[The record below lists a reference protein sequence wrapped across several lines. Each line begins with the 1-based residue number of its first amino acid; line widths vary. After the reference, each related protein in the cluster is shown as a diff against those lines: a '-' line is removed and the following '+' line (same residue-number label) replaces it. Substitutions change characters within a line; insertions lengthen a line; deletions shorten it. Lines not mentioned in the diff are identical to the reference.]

1 MEASMSKLWHLLL
14 SIIFVVAVPAV
25 ALAAQG
31 HATTDVNM
39 RAGPGTEYPVVDLIP
54 ADAHIDIHGCLS
66 DGAWCDVSWKGE
78 RGWVDSSYLDYFHNN
93 RYVYLPEYI
102 DNIDVP
108 IAVFS
113 LGTYWNDYYVGEPWY
128 GKLGYWRSFLRSR
141 GRYGYFTRAP
151 RQRFV
156 RDVLPHGRVG
166 RVGAVPP
173 HQAMT
178 GEHRAGPVLPGG
190 PLIHGER
197 AAAMAHAH
205 GALRPEGHG
214 AFQPRIAGR
223 FAGRVGKRIGAPL
236 AASHFAPHFAAPH
249 FAGAG
254 RIGPHAFVAPAA
266 PHFAGPPHVAAAGP
280 HFGGARHNFGG
291 APHMGF
297 AAPHGGAGGGPRHR

>member
-1 MEASMSKLWHLLL
+1 MEASMPKLWRLLL
-14 SIIFVVAVPAV
+14 SIIFAVAVPAV

-31 HATTDVNM
+31 YATADVNM

-54 ADAHIDIHGCLS
+54 TDAYVDIHGCLS

-78 RGWVDSSYLDYFHNN
+78 RGWVDSSYLDYFYNN

-102 DNIDVP
+102 DTIDVP

-113 LGTYWNDYYVGEPWY
+113 LDTYWNDYYVGEPWY
-128 GKLGYWRSFLRSR
+128 GRLGYWRSFWRSH
-141 GRYGYFTRAP
+141 GRYGYFARAP

-156 RDVLPHGRVG
+156 RDVLPHRGVG
-166 RVGAVPP
+166 RLGAVPP

-178 GEHRAGPVLPGG
+178 GEHRPGPVSHGG
-190 PLIHGER
+190 PLTHGER
-197 AAAMAHAH
+197 AAARARPH
-205 GALRPEGHG
+205 GAFRPEAHG

-223 FAGRVGKRIGAPL
+223 FAGRVGKHIGAPL
-236 AASHFAPHFAAPH
+236 AASHFARHFAAPH

-254 RIGPHAFVAPAA
+254 RIGPRAFAAPAA
-266 PHFAGPPHVAAAGP
+266 PHFGGPPHVAGAGP
-280 HFGGARHNFGG
+280 HFGGAPHNFGG

-297 AAPHGGAGGGPRHR
+297 AAPHGGPGGGPRHR